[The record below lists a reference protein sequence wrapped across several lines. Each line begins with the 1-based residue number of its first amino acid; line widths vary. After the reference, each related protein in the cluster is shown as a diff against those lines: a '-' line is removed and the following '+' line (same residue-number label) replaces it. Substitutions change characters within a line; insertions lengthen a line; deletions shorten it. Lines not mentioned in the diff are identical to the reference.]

1 VISRFSIFSLDE
13 KKRVMKISVLG
24 ALLFSMVLWKVR
36 IIGKEFSGCQDTW
49 ENIRKTSTYEKL
61 DRILAS
67 VEWE

>member
-1 VISRFSIFSLDE
+1 MK